1 MQLSL
6 YTDYALR
13 TLMMLATVPD
23 RQSVDAIARR
33 HAISANHLAKVAQAL
48 QVHGFVEST
57 RGRSGGMVLAR
68 PAHEINVGDVV
79 RRFENLD
86 SFVGCLGEGGTCAM
100 LGICGL
106 TPALRGAL
114 DAFLTHLDG
123 ITLADITANEDALRQ
138 RLFAEPV
145 TV

>member
-48 QVHGFVEST
+48 QVHGFVQST

-68 PAHEINVGDVV
+68 PAQEINVGDVV

-114 DAFLTHLDG
+114 DSFLTHLDG
-123 ITLADITANEDALRQ
+123 ITLADITANENALRR